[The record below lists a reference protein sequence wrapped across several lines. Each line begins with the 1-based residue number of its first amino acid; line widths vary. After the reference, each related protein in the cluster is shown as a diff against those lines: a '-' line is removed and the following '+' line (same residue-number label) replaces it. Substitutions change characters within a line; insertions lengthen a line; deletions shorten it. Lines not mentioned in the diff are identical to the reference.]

1 MTVTAWYL
9 LKMDKHDMIFQNRSE
24 AGHIL
29 GRKLAGM
36 QLCDPVVFALPRGG
50 VPVAAQ
56 IAHLLHAP
64 LDLILVRKIGAPG
77 NPELALGAIAEG
89 SDQIV
94 MNENVRR
101 LSGASDAYIKR
112 TRAEQVAELSR
123 RKSRYLGTRPRENPA
138 GRTAIVV
145 DDGLATGATMKAA
158 LRALKDQGARR
169 IIVALPVAPET
180 ALAEL
185 TGRADDIVCLV
196 RPARFPGVG
205 AFYRDF
211 SQLTDEE
218 VIRQL
223 TKPIPDTPTPNDPIS
238 P

>member
-1 MTVTAWYL
+1 M
-9 LKMDKHDMIFQNRSE
+9 KFENRTD
-24 AGHIL
+24 AGRRL
-29 GRKLAGM
+29 GSKLAGM
-36 QLCDPVVFALPRGG
+36 PLTDPVVFALPRGG
-50 VPVAAQ
+50 VPVATQ
-56 IAHLLHAP
+56 IAHRLHAP

-94 MNENVRR
+94 MNDHVRQ
-101 LSGASDAYIKR
+101 LSGASDAYIAR
-112 TRAEQVAELSR
+112 AHAEQRAELER
-123 RKSRYLGTRPRENPA
+123 RRARYLGTRTRENPA

-158 LRALKDQGARR
+158 LRALKDRGARR
-169 IIVALPVAPET
+169 IIVALPVTPEI

-223 TKPIPDTPTPNDPIS
+223 TQPIPDTPTPNDPIS

>member
-1 MTVTAWYL
+1 MG
-9 LKMDKHDMIFQNRSE
+9 Q
-24 AGHIL
+24 
-29 GRKLAGM
+29 KLVGM

-89 SDQIV
+89 CDEIV

-112 TRAEQVAELSR
+112 TRAEQVAELAR

-158 LRALKDQGARR
+158 LRALKDRGARR
-169 IIVALPVAPET
+169 IIVALPVAPDS
-180 ALAEL
+180 ALADL
-185 TGRADDIVCLV
+185 TGHANEIVCLQ
-196 RPARFPGVG
+196 RPASFPGVG

-211 SQLTDEE
+211 GQLTDEE
-218 VIRQL
+218 VIHQL
-223 TKPIPDTPTPNDPIS
+223 AQPLPDTTAAAPNTS
-238 P
+238 R